1 MYPQKSNIIYL
12 NEIYI
17 HNKNNKLNERSII
30 NRNEIKLINH
40 LNNLNDLNNMNE
52 MNDLNSMDE
61 ITKYNNNEVSNE
73 IDEIYDLDEVNN
85 NILFNYN
92 QEIKY
97 EYKGLKLLNKNLN
110 DITKYKN
117 LKYSSNIIFIPYHI
131 TKNEELPFIQIFLN
145 KKTDNKNN
153 LEFLQF
159 NYKDE
164 TIFKNEKSMFDFMF
178 YIMDKLIENNISHNY
193 NTNIKELFKGY
204 KVYDDR
210 LYLFFDVSN
219 INIDNFYIS
228 NNDLLW
234 FCSYDEIINHNKIC
248 NFLIDKNVV
257 NFFNHNIDFLQII
270 NISTQEIYDY
280 PNILYTGNTIQKSKF
295 ENIFGNVKQE
305 NCFGDYYNFT
315 TYNEA
320 VKNSLKKL
328 TSIEENENYVGGGI
342 VRYAVFLKEIN
353 YIIDDNSFNNFEKI
367 NNWNIKYDS
376 LFINYKNLKFN
387 IVNYPCW
394 IIKSYTQQYPLTY
407 HITKTN
413 INDLDNYK
421 NNNFDNFYII

>member
-17 HNKNNKLNERSII
+17 HNKNNKLNEIKNISKI
-30 NRNEIKLINH
+30 NINEIKLINH

-52 MNDLNSMDE
+52 MNDLDDMNE
-61 ITKYNNNEVSNE
+61 INNTNE
-73 IDEIYDLDEVNN
+73 IDEIDEINDLYELNN
-85 NILFNYN
+85 NLFNYN

-97 EYKGLKLLNKNLN
+97 EYKGLKLLNKDLN
-110 DITKYKN
+110 NITKYKN

-131 TKNEELPFIQIFLN
+131 IKNEESPFIQIFLN
-145 KKTDNKNN
+145 KIKNN
-153 LEFLQF
+153 IEFLQF
-159 NYKDE
+159 DCKDE
-164 TIFKNEKSMFDFMF
+164 TIFQNEKSMFDFMF
-178 YIMDKLIENNISHNY
+178 SIMDELIENNISVNY

-204 KVYDDR
+204 KIYENK

-234 FCSYDEIINHNKIC
+234 FCSYDEIINHNKNC

-257 NFFNHNIDFLQII
+257 NFFNYNIDFLQIN
-270 NISTQEIYDY
+270 NISTQEVYDY

-305 NCFGDYYNFT
+305 NFFGDYYNFT

-342 VRYAVFLKEIN
+342 VRYAVFLKEIK
-353 YIIDDNSFNNFEKI
+353 YIIDDNSVNSFEKI

-376 LFINYKNLKFN
+376 LFINYKNSKFN

>member
-1 MYPQKSNIIYL
+1 MYPKKSNIIYL

-17 HNKNNKLNERSII
+17 HNKNNKLNEIKNIDKI
-30 NRNEIKLINH
+30 NINEINLINH
-40 LNNLNDLNNMNE
+40 LNNLNDLNYINE
-52 MNDLNSMDE
+52 MKNINEINDLNDLNE
-61 ITKYNNNEVSNE
+61 INNTNE
-73 IDEIYDLDEVNN
+73 IDEIYDLDDFNN
-85 NILFNYN
+85 NILFKYN

-97 EYKGLKLLNKNLN
+97 EYKGLNLLNKDLN
-110 DITKYKN
+110 NITKYKN
-117 LKYSSNIIFIPYHI
+117 LISNIVFIPYHI
-131 TKNEELPFIQIFLN
+131 IKNEELPFIQIFLN
-145 KKTDNKNN
+145 KIKNN

-159 NYKDE
+159 DCKDE
-164 TIFKNEKSMFDFMF
+164 TIFQNEKSIFDFMF
-178 YIMDKLIENNISHNY
+178 YIMDKLIENNITVNY

-204 KVYDDR
+204 KIYDNQ

-228 NNDLLW
+228 NNDSLW

-248 NFLIDKNVV
+248 NFLIDKNVIH
-257 NFFNHNIDFLQII
+257 FFNYNIDFLQII
-270 NISTQEIYDY
+270 NTSTQEIYDY

-305 NCFGDYYNFT
+305 NFFGDYYNFT

-328 TSIEENENYVGGGI
+328 TGIEENENYVGGGI

-353 YIIDDNSFNNFEKI
+353 YIIDDNSLNNFEKI

-376 LFINYKNLKFN
+376 LFINYKNSKFN

-394 IIKSYTQQYPLTY
+394 IIKCYTQQYPLTY

-413 INDLDNYK
+413 IDDLDNYK